1 MSPKRKRTLF
11 AAAVGLLAAWAIA
24 LAVVAVQRSESTPAT
39 AGAGA
44 PVVDVGSPE
53 GPFRAGPLPQGL
65 AGKPAYDFALT
76 DARGERVATR
86 TLRGRPYVVT
96 FLYTDCPDVC
106 PLIASELDAA
116 LERLGPRGEEVEVI
130 AVSAD
135 PKGDTRMK
143 VLRWL
148 EERELPDNFRYT
160 IGTEEQLR
168 PVWDGFFAAPQDRDR
183 EESAHSASI
192 WLIDAKGGL
201 RAKFSGGLPVP
212 PADIAHD
219 LGVLLEEAS

>member
-1 MSPKRKRTLF
+1 MNPQRRRTVF
-11 AAAVGLLAAWAIA
+11 AAAVGLLAAWAIL
-24 LAVVAVQRSESTPAT
+24 LAVVAVQRGESTSGT

-44 PVVDVGSPE
+44 PVAEVASAE
-53 GPFRAGPLPQGL
+53 GPFRAGPLPEGL
-65 AGKPAYDFALT
+65 AGKPAHDFALT
-76 DARGERVATR
+76 DARGKRVDTR

-116 LERLGPRGEEVEVI
+116 LERLGPRGDEVEVV

-135 PKGDTRMK
+135 PKGDTRMD

-148 EERELPDNFRYT
+148 EERELPDNFRYV
-160 IGTEEQLR
+160 IGTEDQLR
-168 PVWDGFFAAPQDRDR
+168 PVWDGFYAAPQDRDR
-183 EESAHSASI
+183 EQSAHSASI
-192 WLIDAKGGL
+192 WLVDAEGRL

-212 PADIAHD
+212 PPDIAHD
-219 LGVLLEEAS
+219 LGVLLEEAA

>member
-24 LAVVAVQRSESTPAT
+24 LAVVAVQRGESTPAS
-39 AGAGA
+39 AGGEA
-44 PVVDVGSPE
+44 PVASLASSE

-76 DARGERVATR
+76 DARGERVDTR

-116 LERLGPRGEEVEVI
+116 LERLGPRGEEVEVV

-148 EERELPDNFRYT
+148 EERDLPENFRYV
-160 IGTEEQLR
+160 IGSEEQLR

-183 EESAHSASI
+183 DESAHSASI

>member
-1 MSPKRKRTLF
+1 MF
-11 AAAVGLLAAWAIA
+11 AAVVGLLAVWAIV
-24 LAVVAVQRSESTPAT
+24 LAAVAVQRGESTPAS
-39 AGAGA
+39 AGAGPSVA
-44 PVVDVGSPE
+44 DVGSPE
-53 GPFRAGPLPQGL
+53 GPFRAGPLPDGL
-65 AGKPAYDFALT
+65 AGTPAYDFALT
-76 DARGERVATR
+76 DARGERVDTR
-86 TLRGRPYVVT
+86 RLRGRPYVVT

-116 LERLGPRGEEVEVI
+116 LELLGPRGDEVEVV

-135 PKGDTRMK
+135 PKGDTRMA

-148 EERELPDNFRYT
+148 EAQQLPDNFRYV
-160 IGTEEQLR
+160 IGTREQLR
-168 PVWDGFFAAPQDRDR
+168 PVWDGFFAAPQERDR

-192 WLIDAKGGL
+192 WLVDAKGGL